1 MNLSPLEWVFA
12 ICALVGGV
20 LFILR
25 LIMQFVGMGADHV
38 DISVSHDVGGGDSDA
53 SFKILSL
60 QGVTAFLLMFGLVGW
75 VMLRGGLGMIWSI
88 AGAIAAGTATMFFVL
103 WLFHSFL
110 KLQGSGTLDL
120 KNAVG
125 VEGTVYLRIPAGGTG
140 KVQLTVQG
148 RLLTLDA
155 VSDAKEE
162 IKSGGRV
169 KVESIVAGGVLKVSK
184 S

>member
-1 MNLSPLEWVFA
+1 MTTLETVFG

-20 LFILR
+20 LFGIR
-25 LIMQFVGMGADHV
+25 LVLQLVGMGADHV
-38 DISVSHDVGGGDSDA
+38 DIAVSHDPAGGDSDA
-53 SFKILSL
+53 SFKIISL

-75 VMLRGGLGMIWSI
+75 VMLHNGLGVGWSI
-88 AGAIAAGTATMFFVL
+88 AGATGAGTVMMLLIAWIYRTFMRFQ
-103 WLFHSFL
+103 S
-110 KLQGSGTLDL
+110 SGTLDL
-120 KNAVG
+120 TNAVG
-125 VEGTVYLRIPAGGTG
+125 AEGTVYLRIPAGGTG
-140 KVQLTVQG
+140 KIQVTVQG

-169 KVESIVAGGVLKVSK
+169 KVESVVAGEVLKVVK